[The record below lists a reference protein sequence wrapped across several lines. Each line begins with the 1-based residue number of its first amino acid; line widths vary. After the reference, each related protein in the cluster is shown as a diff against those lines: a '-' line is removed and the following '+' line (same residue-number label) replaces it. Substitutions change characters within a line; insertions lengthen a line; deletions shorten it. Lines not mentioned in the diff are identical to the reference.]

1 MLIWF
6 NACRSDDEATPFVDS
21 DDDGVVDDTCANTPL
36 GETVN
41 ADGCSDSQKD
51 TDQDGISDDMDT
63 CENTDEGKK
72 VDATG
77 CTIVIE
83 NLIYL
88 NGNGI
93 TIRTD
98 TAAIIGESYE
108 LDGISYL
115 IVDSTILYQMINDSL
130 DVTKVI
136 TSFVT
141 DMSYM
146 FPSSNFN
153 QNISHWDISNVKNI
167 RVMFYYYPSFNQDI
181 GTWDVS
187 NVTDMSGTFS
197 SSTSFNQDLSGWEVS
212 NVIRMGGMF
221 SFASSFNQ
229 DLSAWVVHKVID
241 CNKFSI
247 NTTTWTT
254 PKTNFTN
261 CLE

>member
-1 MLIWF
+1 
-6 NACRSDDEATPFVDS
+6 
-21 DDDGVVDDTCANTPL
+21 
-36 GETVN
+36 
-41 ADGCSDSQKD
+41 
-51 TDQDGISDDMDT
+51 
-63 CENTDEGKK
+63 
-72 VDATG
+72 
-77 CTIVIE
+77 
-83 NLIYL
+83 
-88 NGNGI
+88 
-93 TIRTD
+93 
-98 TAAIIGESYE
+98 
-108 LDGISYL
+108 
-115 IVDSTILYQMINDSL
+115 MINDSL

-167 RVMFYYYPSFNQDI
+167 RVMFYYNPSFNQDI

-229 DLSAWVVHKVID
+229 DLSAWVVHKIID

>member
-1 MLIWF
+1 M
-6 NACRSDDEATPFVDS
+6 
-21 DDDGVVDDTCANTPL
+21 
-36 GETVN
+36 
-41 ADGCSDSQKD
+41 
-51 TDQDGISDDMDT
+51 
-63 CENTDEGKK
+63 
-72 VDATG
+72 
-77 CTIVIE
+77 
-83 NLIYL
+83 
-88 NGNGI
+88 
-93 TIRTD
+93 
-98 TAAIIGESYE
+98 
-108 LDGISYL
+108 
-115 IVDSTILYQMINDSL
+115 LYQMINDSL

-167 RVMFYYYPSFNQDI
+167 KVMFYYNP
-181 GTWDVS
+181 
-187 NVTDMSGTFS
+187 
-197 SSTSFNQDLSGWEVS
+197 SFNQDLSGWEVS